1 MAVQMLPQLMKLL
14 GVLRYE
20 PIAKRIRGLVGGEVV
35 VDSTGALLVWE
46 PRRVVPSYAVP
57 VTDVIGEL
65 VPSAEPEVSGRPV
78 QLAPGWPSVY
88 DPTTAFGLHTTDGEA
103 LTLRSGGG
111 EREAAAFRPADPD
124 LARYVVLD
132 FAAFDTWLE
141 EDEEVV
147 SHPRDPF
154 HRVDVRRSSHR
165 VRIERDGQL
174 LAESTRPTLVFET
187 SLPVR
192 TYLPP
197 EDVRLDL
204 LEPSPTRTAC
214 AYKGQATYRS
224 FGTRV
229 PDIAWSY
236 EHPLPDAVQ
245 LTGLVAF
252 FDERV
257 DLTVDGEKQARPI
270 SPWS

>member
-1 MAVQMLPQLMKLL
+1 MAVQMLPQLMRLL

-20 PIAKRIRGLVGGEVV
+20 PFPKRIRGLVGGEVAI
-35 VDSTGALLVWE
+35 DSARALLVWE

-57 VTDVIGEL
+57 AEDVIGEL
-65 VPSAEPEVSGRPV
+65 VPAAAADVSGRPV
-78 QLAPGWPSVY
+78 RLAPGWPSVY
-88 DPTTAFGLHTTDGEA
+88 DPTTAFALHTTEGDA
-103 LTLRSGGG
+103 LTLRLGGA
-111 EREAAAFRPADPD
+111 EREGAAFRLSDPD
-124 LARYVVLD
+124 LAGYVVLD
-132 FAAFDTWLE
+132 FDAFDTWLE

-154 HRVDVRRSSHR
+154 HRVDVRRSSRH
-165 VRIERDGQL
+165 VRIARDGQL
-174 LAESTRPTLVFET
+174 LAESTRPSLVFET

-204 LEPSPTRTAC
+204 LEPSATRTTC
-214 AYKGQATYRS
+214 AYKGEASYRS
-224 FGTRV
+224 FAAGA
-229 PDIAWSY
+229 PDIAWTY
-236 EHPLPDAVQ
+236 ERPLPDAVQ

-257 DLTVDGEKQARPI
+257 DVTVDGELRTRPV